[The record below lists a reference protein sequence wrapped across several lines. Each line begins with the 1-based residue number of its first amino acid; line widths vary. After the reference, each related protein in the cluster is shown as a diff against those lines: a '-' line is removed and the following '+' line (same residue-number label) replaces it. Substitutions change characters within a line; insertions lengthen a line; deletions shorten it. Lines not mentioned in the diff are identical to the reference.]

1 MVGRSVARGGW
12 VAGSSGTISAFNK
25 VEVDLKL
32 KLSFAKNLTWKVF
45 SINVHVQSIIS
56 LYFSFVVFIFGWP
69 LK

>member
-1 MVGRSVARGGW
+1 M
-12 VAGSSGTISAFNK
+12 AGSSGTISAFNK
-25 VEVDLKL
+25 VEVDFML